1 VTAYDTLGESGVEHS
16 LVQSKPNAIYTD
28 PHLLHTIA
36 NPLQRATSIQYL
48 IYNDSSN
55 QPIPQEQIDSF
66 KSSHPHLT
74 VISISELRDLG
85 ESNPVPPTPPTPQ
98 DTYCIMYTSGSTGP
112 PKGVPVT
119 HASIVAAVASL
130 YAVVDNCVSHR
141 DLILAY
147 LPLAHIFELV
157 VENLVIFAGATLGYG
172 SPRTLTDTSTK
183 NCPGDLR
190 CLKPTIMVGVPQVW
204 ETVRKGIA
212 GQVEARGGLT
222 KAAFWGAYNAKSFL
236 VKYNLPGQKLF
247 DSLVFGKVRTMT
259 GGRLRFIV
267 NGASGI
273 SDGTQHFLSLVV
285 APMISGYGLT
295 ETCGNG
301 MLGSPLQWAPG
312 AVGTIPAGIEIKL
325 VALPELGYHT
335 DTPIPQ
341 GEILMRGLPVAKSYY
356 KNPEETAK
364 AFTEDGWFRTGDIGQ
379 FEQNGHVRV
388 IDRVKNLVKM
398 QGGEYIALEKLETIY
413 RGGKYVHNIM
423 VEANSEHTR
432 PVAVVCPNEK
442 ALKELAGELGVGED
456 RMHTDSKVR
465 AAVLKDLVDVGKR
478 GGLGGMEIVEGV
490 VLAEEEWTPASGF
503 VTATQKV
510 NRRMIRERY
519 GGDIKKAWGKN

>member
-1 VTAYDTLGESGVEHS
+1 L
-16 LVQSKPNAIYTD
+16 
-28 PHLLHTIA
+28 
-36 NPLQRATSIQYL
+36 
-48 IYNDSSN
+48 
-55 QPIPQEQIDSF
+55 
-66 KSSHPHLT
+66 
-74 VISISELRDLG
+74 
-85 ESNPVPPTPPTPQ
+85 
-98 DTYCIMYTSGSTGP
+98 
-112 PKGVPVT
+112 
-119 HASIVAAVASL
+119 
-130 YAVVDNCVSHR
+130 
-141 DLILAY
+141 
-147 LPLAHIFELV
+147 
-157 VENLVIFAGATLGYG
+157 
-172 SPRTLTDTSTK
+172 
-183 NCPGDLR
+183 
-190 CLKPTIMVGVPQVW
+190 
-204 ETVRKGIA
+204 
-212 GQVEARGGLT
+212 
-222 KAAFWGAYNAKSFL
+222 NAKSFL
-236 VKYNLPGQKLF
+236 VKHNLPGQNLF
-247 DSLVFGKVRTMT
+247 DSVVFGKVRTMT

-312 AVGTIPAGIEIKL
+312 AVGTIPAAIEIKL

-356 KNPEETAK
+356 ENPEETAK
-364 AFTEDGWFRTGDIGQ
+364 AFTEDGWFKTGDIGQ
-379 FEQNGHVRV
+379 FERNGHVRV

-398 QGGEYIALEKLETIY
+398 QGGEYIALEKLETVY

-423 VEANSEHTR
+423 VEANAEHTR
-432 PVAVVCPNEK
+432 PIAVVCPNEK
-442 ALKELAGELGVGED
+442 ALKELAGELGVSED
-456 RMHTDSKVR
+456 KMHTDSTVR
-465 AAVLKDLVDVGKR
+465 AAVLKDLVDVGRR